1 MDTLSPSSAAAG
13 RPAAG
18 APLPRPW
25 ILDAPVLCADGVA
38 RCPWS
43 LTQSEVLRDHDDAW
57 GLRPESARG
66 WFADLALE
74 ILQAGLAPGTA
85 LQRRTAL
92 SAAFDGF
99 EPRHVALLD
108 DEAIDLMLLD
118 STLIRNRAK
127 LTAVVVAARSLRALE
142 TEDWLELTAPDP
154 AEAAGSCAGDAEA
167 LVDGAAVD
175 AAVVAGPEAPAI
187 VGAVV
192 GRLRA
197 AGVIHVG
204 PGTASRFLSRTG
216 RAPAHVPGCYRA

>member
-1 MDTLSPSSAAAG
+1 MDTLSPSSAAAD

-18 APLPRPW
+18 ASRTRPW

-43 LTQSEVLRDHDDAW
+43 LTQPEVLRDHDDEW
-57 GLRPESARG
+57 GLRPDSARG

-85 LQRRTAL
+85 LQRRDAL
-92 SAAFDGF
+92 GAAFDGF

-127 LTAVVVAARSLRALE
+127 LTAVVVAARALRSLE
-142 TEDWLELTAPDP
+142 PEDWLELTAPGPADA
-154 AEAAGSCAGDAEA
+154 AEAPAVGAGT
-167 LVDGAAVD
+167 
-175 AAVVAGPEAPAI
+175 EAPAI
-187 VGAVV
+187 VGIVV

-197 AGVIHVG
+197 AGVVHVG

-216 RAPAHVPGCYRA
+216 RAPAHVPGCHRA